1 MCGEKLCPLLIS
13 GFFMVLAAYIAAR
26 FALKSYFTQKEYEL
40 VKQRYLEQGVDKLA
54 STLQK
59 NLSNLRHNWA
69 RILFLLKQYR
79 DDGDKFDVGELEKGF
94 LDSYAGA
101 LENMANQRIQIITD
115 SSIFGYVYQFANAFI
130 KTSNDTITKDLTKVM
145 SMRLKG
151 IEGDINKRNHVIETI
166 ITELK
171 EINNELMKYDF
182 FVSQLVNL
190 SRILEKERKMSLK
203 KLSKFKNYLEVK
215 SIIATLE
222 EKFSEELKIIRD
234 ASLQGQDK

>member
-13 GFFMVLAAYIAAR
+13 GFFMVLAAYVAAR

-59 NLSNLRHNWA
+59 NLSNLRHNCA

-79 DDGDKFDVGELEKGF
+79 DDGDNFDVDELENGF
-94 LDSYAGA
+94 LDFHAGA
-101 LENMANQRIQIITD
+101 LENIANQRIQILTE
-115 SSIFGYVYQFANAFI
+115 SSIIGDAYQSADVFI
-130 KTSNDTITKDLTKVM
+130 KTSSDTITKDITKVM
-145 SMRLKG
+145 KLKS
-151 IEGDINKRNHVIETI
+151 IDEDINKRNYVIKTI
-166 ITELK
+166 IAKLEGINK
-171 EINNELMKYDF
+171 EQIKYDF
-182 FVSQLVNL
+182 LISQLVYL
-190 SRILEKERKMSLK
+190 SRILEKEKLSLK

-222 EKFSEELKIIRD
+222 EKFNEELEIIRD
-234 ASLQGQDK
+234 ASQGQDK